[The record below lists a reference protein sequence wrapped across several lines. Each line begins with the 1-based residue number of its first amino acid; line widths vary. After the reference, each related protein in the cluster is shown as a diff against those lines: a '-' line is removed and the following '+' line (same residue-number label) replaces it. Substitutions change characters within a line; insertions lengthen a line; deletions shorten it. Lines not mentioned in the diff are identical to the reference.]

1 MFCDIWFARELGIV
15 LGLFLS
21 TAVNKIDK
29 KGRVSVPSNFRT
41 VISVLSFN
49 GIILFPSHHYSCVEG
64 FGIDYIQE
72 ISNRLDTFDLFSNE
86 QDDLAT
92 TIFGESVQLPFDGD
106 GRIILPQNLRD
117 HAKLEGEAVFV
128 GLGQKFQIW
137 KPELFEERKKQSR
150 DSVTSKSLSLPK
162 GGKNE

>member
-1 MFCDIWFARELGIV
+1 MGTI

-29 KGRVSVPSNFRT
+29 KGRVSVPSNFRA

-49 GIILFPSHHYSCVEG
+49 GIILFPSHHYACLEG

-72 ISNRLDTFDLFSNE
+72 ISQRLDTFDLFSNE

-106 GRIILPQNLRD
+106 GRIILPQDLRD
-117 HAKLEGEAVFV
+117 HAQLEGEAVFV

-137 KPELFEERKKQSR
+137 QPDAFQQRKKDSR
-150 DSVTSKSLSLPK
+150 QSVTSKSLSLPK
-162 GGKNE
+162 GGSHA